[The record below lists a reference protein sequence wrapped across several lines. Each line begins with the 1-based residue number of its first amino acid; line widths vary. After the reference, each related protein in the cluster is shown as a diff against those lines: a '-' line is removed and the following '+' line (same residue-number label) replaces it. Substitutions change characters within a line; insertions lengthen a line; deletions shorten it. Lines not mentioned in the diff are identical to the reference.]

1 MQPVQSESRKGI
13 QGSKPDDD
21 EQLGQ
26 QARSPRPCEITRIK
40 KKEEAHPSLDNN
52 DSPVIAHGMKDLKV
66 GLSPRFILQTKG
78 EFNGTKI
85 GKPDDKR
92 NEVFQ
97 INFENLNLKPHVD
110 PNADILQGVL
120 MDSSGLSNH

>member
-1 MQPVQSESRKGI
+1 
-13 QGSKPDDD
+13 
-21 EQLGQ
+21 
-26 QARSPRPCEITRIK
+26 
-40 KKEEAHPSLDNN
+40 
-52 DSPVIAHGMKDLKV
+52 MKDLKV

-97 INFENLNLKPHVD
+97 INFENLNLKPYVD
-110 PNADILQGVL
+110 PNADILQPILIG
-120 MDSSGLSNH
+120 SSALSNN